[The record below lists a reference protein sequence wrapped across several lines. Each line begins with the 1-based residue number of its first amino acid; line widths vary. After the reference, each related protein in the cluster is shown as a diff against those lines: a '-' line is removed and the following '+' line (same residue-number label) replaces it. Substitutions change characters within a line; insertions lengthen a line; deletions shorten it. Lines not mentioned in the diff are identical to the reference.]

1 MNMSAGGVKIVF
13 FDIDGTLVSFRTHRI
28 PQSTLDAVAA
38 LRRRG
43 IKVYIATGRPLAFI
57 DNLGELEYDG
67 MITVTGAHCFT
78 AGGDVI
84 YHRPISRESVSR
96 VASYIEGG
104 EGAYPVIFVCDDG
117 MFVTEMNED
126 VDTVAR
132 LLDITMPPVAPVK
145 GVEERNVL
153 QMISFFKADR
163 EAELMATLMPD
174 CASMRWHPL
183 FSDVIAGGVS
193 KSEGI
198 DRVLDYEGIAL
209 NEAMAFGD
217 GGNDLSMLSHVP
229 YGVAMG
235 NACDEL
241 KAVADYV
248 TTSVDEDG
256 VANAL
261 RHFGLV

>member
-1 MNMSAGGVKIVF
+1 MRAIRAVF
-13 FDIDGTLVSFRTHRI
+13 FDIDGTLVSFRTHCI

-43 IKVYIATGRPLAFI
+43 IKVYIATGRPLQFI

-78 AGGDVI
+78 REGKVI
-84 YHRPISRESVSR
+84 YHHPISRESVSR
-96 VASYIEGG
+96 VASYLAGG
-104 EGAYPVIFVCDDG
+104 VDTYPVIFVCDDG
-117 MFVTEMNED
+117 MFVTEMNAD
-126 VDTVAR
+126 VESVAR
-132 LLDITMPPVAPVK
+132 LLDIHMPPVAPVA
-145 GVEERNVL
+145 GVENRNVL

-163 EAELMATLMPD
+163 EPELMSSLMPD

-193 KSEGI
+193 KSVGI
-198 DRVLDYEGIAL
+198 DHVLEYEGIAL
-209 NEAMAFGD
+209 DEAMAFGD
-217 GGNDLSMLSHVP
+217 GGNDISMLSHVP
-229 YGVAMG
+229 CGVAMG

-248 TTSVDEDG
+248 TSSVDEDG

-261 RHFGLV
+261 KHFGLI